1 MTVYRYKAL
10 SLDGR
15 SIEEERE
22 LPDLAA
28 VMRELERRN
37 LVLVAHREIRPKRQ
51 LIALTGTVKPV
62 AVTSFLNELALLL
75 RSGLPLVEALDL
87 GAHGLPKPLARA
99 VTSLR
104 GALLEGK
111 SFSQALRQRPEV
123 FGPLIA
129 ALAEVAETVGDLDG
143 MLAAVAK
150 QRASDQALS
159 DKVSAAL
166 RYPAFL
172 TISAFLV
179 LLFFLLQVIPQF
191 DGVVSE
197 GSGDPGVLVATV
209 FGLSHWLVEWES
221 WVLIGLPSL
230 VFAGFLISRSTSA
243 KTWLANICVR
253 LPIIRGLADMR
264 RSAVF
269 FSTLAILVR
278 QGVPMTESLRV
289 IENCLG
295 PTVKQRFALIGDAVR
310 QGKRLH
316 EAVSAVNLLP
326 PVAQRMLRI
335 GEETGEL
342 AKVAT
347 EAGALYTL
355 KLEQSLVRLTDII
368 GPAAILF
375 IAGMIGAMMAAIMS
389 TIVGI
394 DQMAT

>member
-10 SLDGR
+10 ALDGR
-15 SIEEERE
+15 AIEEERE

-28 VMRELERRN
+28 VRRELERRG
-37 LVLVAHREIRPKRQ
+37 LVLVSHREVQSKSE
-51 LIALTGTVKPV
+51 LFSFSASVKPA

-75 RSGLPLVEALDL
+75 RSGLPLIEALDL
-87 GAHGLPKPLARA
+87 SLPGLPKPLARA
-99 VTSLR
+99 VTSVR

-111 SFSQALRQRPEV
+111 SFSQALRQRQDV
-123 FGPLIA
+123 FGPLLP
-129 ALAEVAETVGDLDG
+129 ALAEVAETIGDLDG
-143 MLAAVAK
+143 MLASVAK
-150 QRASDQALS
+150 QRASDQALA
-159 DKVSAAL
+159 DKVSGAL

-172 TISAFLV
+172 TVSAVLV

-197 GSGDPGVLVATV
+197 GAGDPGVLVSTV
-209 FGLSHWLVEWES
+209 FGMSHWLVEREEWLMYG
-221 WVLIGLPSL
+221 VP
-230 VFAGFLISRSTSA
+230 VFIAMGFLFSRSVRM
-243 KTWLANICVR
+243 KTAIASFCTR
-253 LPIIRGLADMR
+253 LPIIRGLAEMR
-264 RSAVF
+264 RTAVF

-295 PTVKQRFALIGDAVR
+295 VTVKQRFALIGDAVR

-316 EAVSAVNLLP
+316 EAVASVALLP
-326 PVAQRMLRI
+326 PVALRMLRI

-342 AKVAT
+342 AKVSA

-355 KLEQSLVRLTDII
+355 KLEQNLVRLTDII